1 MDMTSFIKT
10 NGNKPKVNFNEN
22 TSNTNFNYSSNEE
35 VKKKAASL
43 DSINAVERELDEVLK
58 DLELNSQD
66 LNDQL
71 NENEY
76 MSHNNMV
83 ELPISIQK
91 NTNFRLKPHLHKSEF
106 INNSQTDLYMDE
118 ETLKSQKFQLKVTN
132 EELIKKQM
140 LANGKN
146 LIRKRQNIV
155 STYELCQDCFDSA
168 GESVGGSCQH
178 HSTKPANM
186 NCSDFA
192 NYSPNTKSQ
201 MNKPAPQQQTMKYG
215 NSYSSQDIRT
225 RNVLSQINESVVPEP
240 KPVSILRNMNKMPQ
254 SNGHVTSQKVITIGI
269 PQSTNQKTSVD
280 QSPSPNSRSKS
291 IPIAKLS
298 NPNGSSITLQ
308 VKSSVKEEDKLDR
321 LPPVPPSA
329 WSGRRN
335 QGAYASNNRLR
346 RQNSKTPT
354 NESNGQSNE
363 STNNGH
369 STRQS
374 NGVSELTIQ
383 ESASATS
390 SYEEDEPNPF
400 NNNNNNNNNK
410 QLNYDNFNLV
420 EAKSD
425 EAEEKIEITISR
437 DSRYKDFGFS
447 ISDNFFGSGILVNK
461 IRTGSPAEQNSH
473 MKPFTQIFKVI
484 FYSLNFNFEFFFVY
498 ICLFLSR

>member
-10 NGNKPKVNFNEN
+10 NGNKSKVNFNEN
-22 TSNTNFNYSSNEE
+22 TSNTNFNYSTNEE

-91 NTNFRLKPHLHKSEF
+91 NTNFRLKPHLSHKSEF
-106 INNSQTDLYMDE
+106 INSSQTDLYMDE
-118 ETLKSQKFQLKVTN
+118 GGAYSDKETLKSQKFQIKVTN

-140 LANGKN
+140 LTNGKN

-155 STYELCQDCFDSA
+155 STYEICQDCFDSA
-168 GESVGGSCQH
+168 GESAGSGASCQH
-178 HSTKPANM
+178 HSSTKSANM

-192 NYSPNTKSQ
+192 NYSPNTKNQ
-201 MNKPAPQQQTMKYG
+201 LNKPTPQQAMKYG
-215 NSYSSQDIRT
+215 TSYSSQDIRT
-225 RNVLSQINESVVPEP
+225 RNVLSQISESVVPEP
-240 KPVSILRNMNKMPQ
+240 KPVSILRNMNKTPQ

-269 PQSTNQKTSVD
+269 PQSTSQKAGCD

-291 IPIAKLS
+291 IPISKLS
-298 NPNGSSITLQ
+298 NSSGNSIMLQ
-308 VKSSVKEEDKLDR
+308 VKSCVKEEDKLDR

-354 NESNGQSNE
+354 NESNAQSNE
-363 STNNGH
+363 NNNNGH

-383 ESASATS
+383 ESNSATS
-390 SYEEDEPNPF
+390 SYEEAEPNSF
-400 NNNNNNNNNK
+400 SK

-425 EAEEKIEITISR
+425 EPEEKIEVTISR
-437 DSRYKDFGFS
+437 DARYKDFGFS
-447 ISDNFFGSGILVNK
+447 ISDNFFGSGILINK

-473 MKPFTQIFKVI
+473 LKPFTQIFKVI
-484 FYSLNFNFEFFFVY
+484 FVQMIVIF
-498 ICLFLSR
+498 